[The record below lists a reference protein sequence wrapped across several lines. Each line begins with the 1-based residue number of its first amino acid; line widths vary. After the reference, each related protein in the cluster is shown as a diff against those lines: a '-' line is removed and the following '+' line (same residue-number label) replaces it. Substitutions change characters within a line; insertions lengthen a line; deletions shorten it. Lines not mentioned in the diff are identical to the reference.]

1 MGNGKSP
8 FMDSRG
14 REGSGR
20 QGRQLDDRRRQ
31 SELSVEA
38 RLHQEFSA
46 AGNGDYH
53 RGLSGQG
60 WGEPRGRRQS
70 HVHRWPKT
78 VSRRVGPWGRSEP
91 SRGTRKEVN
100 PASPILSLPPAEPA
114 AEREFSRQREEYN
127 REVHFF
133 STHKRKGRHNKK

>member
-14 REGSGR
+14 REGPGR

-31 SELSVEA
+31 PELSAEV

-46 AGNGDYH
+46 AGNGDYR

-60 WGEPRGRRQS
+60 WGESRSRRQS
-70 HVHRWPKT
+70 HLHRWPKT
-78 VSRRVGPWGRSEP
+78 VSRRVWPPGRSEP
-91 SRGTRKEVN
+91 PPWDRKKEKPGPADLSR
-100 PASPILSLPPAEPA
+100 PPPN
-114 AEREFSRQREEYN
+114 QR
-127 REVHFF
+127 RRR
-133 STHKRKGRHNKK
+133 TKGKIKC